1 MESLSGTDRDYA
13 LRRVGLISVSR
24 VNGLGEDDV
33 AERAGYRGAGH
44 MRQELEE
51 WDFPSWFIEGDAPRK
66 PNKPLEASKPAK
78 SKRRARGTGPVIELP
93 PASNAM
99 PLFREKLDALAQ
111 DNEDLRHRN
120 EKLQGGLFHHFDVW
134 TDSSYFRREELPEE
148 QSEFLA
154 ETHNLDPNAEGFLDT
169 KRSWGLG
176 DGTPV
181 PQAPLPALIAAYVLT
196 GGDPEPLLRALHPGE
211 PSAKELEQI
220 RMCIE
225 GKKNQNGAPRDGLK
239 AVAQQLARMV
249 RGGPVRQGRYSE
261 DLSHLDIVVAYRISD
276 DRKAGMSDTE
286 VFEKLHHDPP
296 FALTLREELTWDEY
310 YRLRDLNLEGP
321 SFQ

>member
-1 MESLSGTDRDYA
+1 MESLSRSDRDSA
-13 LRRVGLISVSR
+13 HRKVGLIAASR
-24 VNGLGEDDV
+24 VSGLDEDGV
-33 AERAGYRGAGH
+33 AETAKYRGVGH
-44 MRQELEE
+44 MRQELED
-51 WDFPSWFIEGDAPRK
+51 WGFPSWFIEGDAPRK
-66 PNKPLEASKPAK
+66 RSKPLEASKPAK

-93 PASNAM
+93 PASNAT

-120 EKLQGGLFHHFDVW
+120 EKLQGDLFHHCDVW
-134 TDSSYFRREELPEE
+134 TDTSYFRREELPEE
-148 QSEFLA
+148 QWEFLA

-176 DGTPV
+176 DSTPV

-196 GGDPEPLLRALHPGE
+196 GGDLEPLLRALHPGE
-211 PSAKELEQI
+211 PSAEVLEQI

-261 DLSHLDIVVAYRISD
+261 DLSHLDIVVAYIISD
-276 DRKAGMSDTE
+276 DLKAGMSDPE
-286 VFEKLHHDPP
+286 VFEKLRQDPP
-296 FALTLREELTWDEY
+296 FALMLREELTWDEY
-310 YRLRDLNLEGP
+310 CRLRDLNLEGP
-321 SFQ
+321 FQ